1 MAGEQEMWWAK
12 TLLQTVIPLMGQL
25 VARGVCRAVGKP
37 LAQLRPHL
45 ANTALVD
52 QRSPSLIETLSS
64 KVELLGRMALVNGVV
79 NMGVHY
85 IDSSSCSGAGA
96 GAGLGFCLGLATAF
110 GLAGFLDRLQLPIPT
125 PAAIANA

>member
-79 NMGVHY
+79 NMGVY
-85 IDSSSCSGAGA
+85 YGRLIV
-96 GAGLGFCLGLATAF
+96 GLRFCLGLATAF